1 MLTGLVF
8 DIKEFSIH
16 DGPGIRTTVFLKG
29 CPLSCMWCH
38 NPEGQSPLPQVMQN
52 PTGDRLAGSNYTSG
66 ELARILKRQST
77 IFNLNEGGVT
87 FSGGEPLMQ
96 ADFVAEVIDQLEGVH
111 ILLDTS
117 GQGSTTS
124 FRRLLDRVDLVYFDL
139 KLINTE
145 IHKRFTGQDN
155 KLILQNLSLMSQSGV
170 PFVIRVP
177 LIPSITDTPENLRA
191 IANTVRDI
199 PGLLGVELLPYNK
212 SAGAKYHAAGMIWMP
227 DYNENDPV
235 NADVNIFEEVGI
247 QVRVK

>member
-29 CPLSCMWCH
+29 CPLSCVWCH
-38 NPEGQSPLPQVMQN
+38 NPEGQSPLPQVMHN
-52 PTGDRLAGSNYTSG
+52 PTGDRLAGTYYTAD
-66 ELARILKRQST
+66 ELAKLLKRQSS
-77 IFNLNEGGVT
+77 IFKLNEGGVT
-87 FSGGEPLMQ
+87 FSGGEPLLQ
-96 ADFVAEVIDQLEGVH
+96 ADFVAEVIDQLGDIH

-117 GQGSTTS
+117 GQGSS
-124 FRRLLDRVDLVYFDL
+124 AHFKLLLDRVDLVYFDL

-145 IHKRFTGQDN
+145 SHKRYTGQDN
-155 KLILQNLSLMSQSGV
+155 KLILKNLSLMSQSGV

-177 LIPSITDTPENLRA
+177 LIPSITDTQENLCA
-191 IANTVRDI
+191 IANTIRDI

-212 SAGAKYHAAGMIWMP
+212 SAGAKYHAAGKTWMP
-227 DYNENDPV
+227 DYNENVPV
-235 NADVNIFEEVGI
+235 NADLSIFEAVGI